1 MDNKLKDQDIKKVN
15 GGSESKSGFYKC
27 VYCGR
32 RDNEAQMKNEEG
44 GFCVESNHQGH
55 HFVPEEEFDEYWLKH

>member
-1 MDNKLKDQDIKKVN
+1 MDNKFKDEDINKVT
-15 GGSESKSGFYKC
+15 GGSGAKSGFYKC